1 MLSIDNQALVPWGG
15 ISPYG
20 GPPQESGELP
30 SRRQEDQGS
39 MMSPFQDYG
48 AGKSGVLYDMEEDA
62 PSEIYTADRRLSSRK
77 EADLGVFIDMYV

>member
-20 GPPQESGELP
+20 SPPQESGGLP
-30 SRRQEDQGS
+30 ARRQEDRS

-48 AGKSGVLYDMEEDA
+48 ARGPGLLYDLDEDA
-62 PSEIYTADRRLSSRK
+62 PSEIYTADRRLSARR
-77 EADLGVFIDMYV
+77 EADIGVFIDTYA